1 MAEEPDTS
9 TFPCFCN
16 CCEVPV
22 SLKNKQAKYYHI
34 TKSNSAKIRR
44 GEIMPPKVKK
54 PKVEYSNAG
63 EEFLFSKL
71 DLFVKNVVKDNFHT
85 TRLET
90 NVEDLEDDLEDE
102 TRLQIRDLC
111 LKKLEEWE
119 DKIASVREN
128 TTTHYDAS
136 TETEKSFLRSLSAKT
151 AQLAEAIDR
160 EGNHHAGI
168 PPTYQKS
175 EEDLRFLLADMK
187 ARVEAIEYELV
198 RREFEPEKIVYD
210 FFAERYAPR
219 RREGYTQEY

>member
-1 MAEEPDTS
+1 MEEEPDNS
-9 TFPCFCN
+9 FPCFCN
-16 CCEVPV
+16 CCEVPI
-22 SLKNKQAKYYHI
+22 SLKNKQAKYYHSK
-34 TKSNSAKIRR
+34 KSRQAKILR

-71 DLFVKNVVKDNFHT
+71 DLFVKNVIKDNFHT

-90 NVEDLEDDLEDE
+90 NVEDLEDDLEHD
-102 TRLQIRDLC
+102 TRTQVRELC
-111 LKKLEEWE
+111 VKKLEDWE
-119 DKIASVREN
+119 TKISTIREN

-136 TETEKSFLRSLSAKT
+136 SDREKDFLRSLSAKT
-151 AQLAEAIDR
+151 PQLAEAIDR
-160 EGNHHAGI
+160 EGNHHAGVL
-168 PPTYQKS
+168 PTYQKS

-198 RREFEPEKIVYD
+198 RREFEPEKIVYE
-210 FFAERYAPR
+210 FFVERYAPR